1 MKFIALSFLLFLSS
15 NVAIGQIK
23 SETIPFFINKQS
35 NICIK
40 ALINDRDSVVL
51 MFHSASNGLTL
62 LKEVIDKKVH
72 LKADKSIQVES
83 WGGNSSADFSNGNS
97 LTIGKMRWDSLTIFL
112 NENSGD
118 QTDGKFGFDF
128 FKNEIIEIDFDDQL
142 LTIHKSI
149 PKKVKNYFK
158 LPFYIRNETIY
169 LPASLHFENDI
180 YRDTFILHTGYGGS
194 VLLDPK
200 IGEQYGMQA
209 ELPTISTSELR
220 DSYNNIIKIETKELH
235 EIRIGT
241 KTVQKVPLSFANKSS
256 NISMK
261 VLGNDLLKRFNL
273 IFDFKTNN
281 LYLSENSLYKIP
293 FSIK

>member
-1 MKFIALSFLLFLSS
+1 MKFIALSLLLFLSS

-72 LKADKSIQVES
+72 LIADKSIQVES
-83 WGGNSSADFSNGNS
+83 WGGNSSADFSNGNN
-97 LTIGKMRWDSLTIFL
+97 LTIGKMRWDSLTIFF

-128 FKNEIIEIDFDDQL
+128 FKNEIIEIDYDDQL

-220 DSYNNIIKIETKELH
+220 DSYNNIIKIETKELP

-281 LYLSENSLYKIP
+281 LYISENSLYKIP

>member
-1 MKFIALSFLLFLSS
+1 MKFIALSLLLFLSS

-128 FKNEIIEIDFDDQL
+128 FKNEIIEIDYDDQL

-220 DSYNNIIKIETKELH
+220 DSYNNIIKIETKELP

>member
-1 MKFIALSFLLFLSS
+1 MKFIALSLLLFLSS

-72 LKADKSIQVES
+72 LIADKSIQVES
-83 WGGNSSADFSNGNS
+83 WGGNSSADFSNGNN
-97 LTIGKMRWDSLTIFL
+97 LTIGKMRWDSLTIFF

-128 FKNEIIEIDFDDQL
+128 FKNEIIEIDYDDQL

-220 DSYNNIIKIETKELH
+220 DSYNNIIKIETKELP

>member
-1 MKFIALSFLLFLSS
+1 MKFIALSLLLFLSS

-72 LKADKSIQVES
+72 LIADKSIQVES

-128 FKNEIIEIDFDDQL
+128 FKNEIIEIDYDDQL

-220 DSYNNIIKIETKELH
+220 DSYNNIIKIETKELP

>member
-1 MKFIALSFLLFLSS
+1 MKFIALSLLLFLSS
-15 NVAIGQIK
+15 NYAICQRK

-83 WGGNSSADFSNGNS
+83 WGGNNSADFSNGNS

-128 FKNEIIEIDFDDQL
+128 FKNEIIEIDYDNQL

-149 PKKVKNYFK
+149 PKKVKKYFK

-200 IGEQYGMQA
+200 VGEQYGMQSA
-209 ELPTISTSELR
+209 LPTISTSELR
-220 DSYNNIIKIETKELH
+220 DSYNNIIKIETKELP
-235 EIRIGT
+235 EIRIGN
-241 KTVQKVPLSFANKSS
+241 KTVQKVSLSFANKSS

-281 LYLSENSLYKIP
+281 LYLTENSLYKIP

>member
-1 MKFIALSFLLFLSS
+1 MKFIALSLLLFLSS

-72 LKADKSIQVES
+72 LIADKSIQVES

-128 FKNEIIEIDFDDQL
+128 FKNEIIEIDYDDQL

-209 ELPTISTSELR
+209 ALPTISTSELR
-220 DSYNNIIKIETKELH
+220 DSYNNIIKIETKELP

-293 FSIK
+293 FSFK

>member
-1 MKFIALSFLLFLSS
+1 MKFIALSLLLFLSS

-72 LKADKSIQVES
+72 LIADKSIQVES

-128 FKNEIIEIDFDDQL
+128 FKNEIIEIDYDDQL

-220 DSYNNIIKIETKELH
+220 DSYNNIIKIETKELP

-281 LYLSENSLYKIP
+281 LYISENSLYKIP

>member
-1 MKFIALSFLLFLSS
+1 MKFIALSLLLFLSS
-15 NVAIGQIK
+15 NVAIGQRK

-72 LKADKSIQVES
+72 LIADKSIQVES

-128 FKNEIIEIDFDDQL
+128 FKNEIIEIDYDNQL

-158 LPFYIRNETIY
+158 LPFYIRNETIC
-169 LPASLHFENDI
+169 LPASLHFENYI

-220 DSYNNIIKIETKELH
+220 DSYNNIIKIETKELP

-293 FSIK
+293 FSFK